1 MRVVIDSNVFISAAL
16 KTESVPSRAVIEAT
30 RRHTLIKSIET
41 EKDFSRRSNGRGWP
55 ILSRRPP
62 TLRFNA
68 PWQDA
73 ELVEITERIAV
84 CRDPKDDKFLEL
96 AVNGR
101 ADVVVSGD
109 ADLLSLDPF
118 RGIPIETPAA
128 FLRRV
133 GG

>member
-1 MRVVIDSNVFISAAL
+1 LAHLIAPAAYASL
-16 KTESVPSRAVIEAT
+16 QRALA
-30 RRHTLIKSIET
+30 
-41 EKDFSRRSNGRGWP
+41 
-55 ILSRRPP
+55 
-62 TLRFNA
+62 
-68 PWQDA
+68 DA